1 MKAPVLDCSIACAWL
16 LEDERVPGA
25 DRVLGQA
32 GAHGASAPGLFWAE
46 LRNALVM
53 AERRGR
59 LTPAQTTA
67 ALAEIEHLDIELD
80 RAPDEETTLRL
91 ARQHRLT
98 VYDALY
104 LELAIRQNR
113 ELATLD
119 AALQRAAESEGVGV
133 CR

>member
-1 MKAPVLDCSIACAWL
+1 MNAPVLDCSTACAWL
-16 LEDERVPGA
+16 LQDERVPGT
-25 DRVLGQA
+25 DRVLERA
-32 GAHGASAPGLFWAE
+32 GTHGASAPSLFWAE

-59 LTPAQTTA
+59 LTPTQTTE
-67 ALAEIEHLDIELD
+67 ALAEIEHLDVELD
-80 RAPDEETTLRL
+80 HAPEEETTLRL
-91 ARQHRLT
+91 AREHRLS

-104 LELAIRQNR
+104 LELAIRQKR

-119 AALQRAAESEGVGV
+119 TALQRAAESEGVAI

>member
-1 MKAPVLDCSIACAWL
+1 MSAPVVDCSVACAWFMD
-16 LEDERVPGA
+16 DERVSGTDSILEQVA
-25 DRVLGQA
+25 D
-32 GAHGASAPGLFWAE
+32 HGASAPGLLWAE

-59 LTPAQTTA
+59 LTPAGTAA
-67 ALAEIEHLDIELD
+67 ALAEIESLDIELD
-80 RAPDEETTLRL
+80 YAPNNATTLRL
-91 ARQHRLT
+91 AREHRIT

-104 LELAIRQNR
+104 LELAVRQQR

-119 AALQRAAESEGVGV
+119 RALQRAAESEGIDV

>member
-1 MKAPVLDCSIACAWL
+1 MNAPVLDCSVACAWL
-16 LEDERVPGA
+16 LKDERVPGA

-32 GAHGASAPGLFWAE
+32 GTHGASAPGLFWAE

-59 LTPAQTTA
+59 LTPAQTTE
-67 ALAEIEHLDIELD
+67 ALTEIEHLDVELD
-80 RAPDEETTLRL
+80 HAPDEETTLRL
-91 ARQHRLT
+91 ARDHRLT

-104 LELAIRQNR
+104 LELAIRQKR

-119 AALQRAAESEGVGV
+119 TALQRAAESEGVAI

>member
-1 MKAPVLDCSIACAWL
+1 MNAPVLDCSVACAWL

-32 GAHGASAPGLFWAE
+32 GTHGASAPGLFWAE

-59 LTPAQTTA
+59 LTPTQTTE
-67 ALAEIEHLDIELD
+67 ALTEIEHLDVELD
-80 RAPDEETTLRL
+80 HAPDEETTLRL
-91 ARQHRLT
+91 ARDHRLS

-104 LELAIRQNR
+104 LELAIRQKR

-119 AALQRAAESEGVGV
+119 TALQRAAESEGVAV

>member
-1 MKAPVLDCSIACAWL
+1 MNAPVLDCSVACAWL
-16 LEDERVPGA
+16 LDDESVPGA
-25 DRVLGQA
+25 DKFLKRVGTY
-32 GAHGASAPGLFWAE
+32 GASAPGLLWTE

-59 LTPAQTTA
+59 LAPAQTAA
-67 ALAEIEHLDIELD
+67 ALAEIEDLDIELD
-80 RAPDEETTLRL
+80 HAPDSATTLRL
-91 ARQHRLT
+91 AREHQIS

-104 LELAIRQNR
+104 LELAIRQRR

-119 AALQRAAESEGVGV
+119 RTLQRAAESEGVGI

>member
-1 MKAPVLDCSIACAWL
+1 MTAPVLDCSIACAWL
-16 LEDERVPGA
+16 LDDERVPVA
-25 DRVLGQA
+25 DKVLERA
-32 GAHGASAPGLFWAE
+32 GTHGASAPGLFWAE

-59 LTPAQTTA
+59 LTPAQTMA
-67 ALAEIEHLDIELD
+67 ALAEIEHLDVELD
-80 RAPDEETTLRL
+80 HAPDEENALRL

-104 LELAIRQNR
+104 LELAIRKRR

-119 AALQRAAESEGVGV
+119 AALQRAAESEGIRI

>member
-1 MKAPVLDCSIACAWL
+1 MSAPVLDCSVACAWL
-16 LEDERVPGA
+16 LGDESVPGA
-25 DRVLGQA
+25 DRILEQA
-32 GAHGASAPGLFWAE
+32 ANHGASAPGLFWAE

-59 LTPAQTTA
+59 LAPTQTTS

-80 RAPDEETTLRL
+80 GEPDEETTLRL
-91 ARQHRLT
+91 AREHRLT

-104 LELAIRQNR
+104 LELAVRQKR
-113 ELATLD
+113 ELATFD
-119 AALQRAAESEGVGV
+119 TALQRAAESEGVTV

>member
-16 LEDERVPGA
+16 LEDESVPGS
-25 DRVLGQA
+25 DRVLGRV
-32 GAHGASAPGLFWAE
+32 GTHGASAPGLFWAE

-59 LTPAQTTA
+59 LTPTQTTA
-67 ALAEIEHLDIELD
+67 ALAGIEHLDIELD

-119 AALQRAAESEGVGV
+119 TALQRAAESEGVNV

>member
-1 MKAPVLDCSIACAWL
+1 MTAPVLDCSAACAWL
-16 LEDERVPGA
+16 LEDESVPGV
-25 DRVLGQA
+25 DRTLELA
-32 GAHGASAPGLFWAE
+32 TAHGAAAPGLFWAE

-59 LTPAQTTA
+59 LTPVQTEA
-67 ALAEIEHLDIELD
+67 ALAEVEALDIELD
-80 RAPDEETTLRL
+80 HTPESATTLRL
-91 ARQHRLT
+91 AREHRLS

-104 LELAIRQNR
+104 LELAIRQRR

-119 AALQRAAESEGVGV
+119 TALQRAAESEGVGV